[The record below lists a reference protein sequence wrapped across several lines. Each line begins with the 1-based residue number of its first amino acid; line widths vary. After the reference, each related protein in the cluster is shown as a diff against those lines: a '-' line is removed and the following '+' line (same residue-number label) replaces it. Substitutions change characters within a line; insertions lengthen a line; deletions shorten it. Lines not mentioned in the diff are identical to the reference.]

1 MAGYGYRNYRG
12 RSPKWRI
19 LLAVVLVLVIAASVV
34 VLGLQRFVVYDET
47 GTPHFLLPQSSESA
61 QAEHESTPPANLVIQ
76 TPEEEAPVADVVTV
90 TWLAPGVVDTAE
102 EADTV
107 LAAVSGGC
115 TGAALTVKDESGK
128 VFFPSQTSPWAVDTE
143 AVREAVAAVLDGT
156 DHTAA
161 RIICFADP
169 KAANSDVEGLG
180 LKNTGGYIFYDG
192 NNRQWLDPAKAGAR
206 AYLCGLAA
214 ECAQLG
220 FDEIILAQVGYP
232 TEGKL
237 DKIAYGETPLDEN
250 LDVFLEEMAAALE
263 PYGVTFT
270 VEMTAEGILGG
281 TEAGG
286 LTLETAVKH
295 AGRICAMAEG
305 TDIAVLARAVEALGE
320 EAEFVPILT
329 QRPEDYAGSAILIPE
344 Q

>member
-12 RSPKWRI
+12 RSPKWKI
-19 LLAVVLVLVIAASVV
+19 LLAVVLVLVIAVSAT

-47 GTPHFLLPQSSESA
+47 GTPHFLLPQSSEST
-61 QAEHESTPPANLVIQ
+61 QAEHENTPPADLVIQ
-76 TPEEEAPVADVVTV
+76 EEEEPPAAEVTV
-90 TWLAPGVVDTAE
+90 IRLTPGVVDTAE
-102 EADTV
+102 EADAA
-107 LAAVSGGC
+107 LAAIGGEC
-115 TGAALTVKDESGK
+115 TGAAITVKDESGK
-128 VFFPSQTSPWAVDTE
+128 VFFPSQKSPWAVNTD
-143 AVREAVAAVLDGT
+143 AVREAVSAVLDGT
-156 DHTAA
+156 EYTAA
-161 RIICFADP
+161 RIVCFADP

-192 NNRQWLDPAKAGAR
+192 NNRQWLDPAKADAR

-220 FDEIILAQVGYP
+220 FDEIILSHVGYP

-237 DKIAYGETPLDEN
+237 DKIAYGETPTDEN
-250 LDVFLEEMAAALE
+250 LDLFLREMAETLE
-263 PYGVTFT
+263 PLGVTLT

-286 LTLETAVKH
+286 LTLKTAAKH

-305 TDIAVLARAVEALGE
+305 GEVAVLAREVESVG
-320 EAEFVPILT
+320 AEFVPMLT
-329 QRPEDYAGSAILIPE
+329 HRPEDYAGSAILISE
-344 Q
+344 

>member
-12 RSPKWRI
+12 RPPKWKI
-19 LLAVVLVLVIAASVV
+19 LLAVVLVLVIAVSAT

-61 QAEHESTPPANLVIQ
+61 QAEHENTPPADLVIQ
-76 TPEEEAPVADVVTV
+76 EEEEPPAAEATV
-90 TWLAPGVVDTAE
+90 IRLTPGVVDTVE
-102 EADTV
+102 EADAA
-107 LAAVSGGC
+107 LAAVSVEC
-115 TGAALTVKDESGK
+115 TGAAITVKDESGK
-128 VFFPSQTSPWAVDTE
+128 VFFPSQKSPWAVNTD
-143 AVREAVAAVLDGT
+143 AVREAVSAVLNGT
-156 DHTAA
+156 EYTAA
-161 RIICFADP
+161 RIVCFADP
-169 KAANSDVEGLG
+169 KAANSDVDGLG

-192 NNRQWLDPAKAGAR
+192 NNRQWLDPAKADAR

-220 FDEIILAQVGYP
+220 FDEIILSHVGYP

-250 LDVFLEEMAAALE
+250 LDLFLREMAETLK
-263 PYGVTFT
+263 PLGVTLT

-286 LTLETAVKH
+286 LTLKTAAKH

-305 TDIAVLARAVEALGE
+305 SEVAVLAREVESVG
-320 EAEFVPILT
+320 AEFVPMLT
-329 QRPEDYAGSAILIPE
+329 HRPEDYTGSAVLISE
-344 Q
+344 

>member
-12 RSPKWRI
+12 RSPKWKI
-19 LLAVVLVLVIAASVV
+19 LLAVVLVLVIAVSAT

-47 GTPHFLLPQSSESA
+47 GTPHFLLPQSSEST
-61 QAEHESTPPANLVIQ
+61 QAEHENTPPADLVIQ
-76 TPEEEAPVADVVTV
+76 EEEEPPAAEATV
-90 TWLAPGVVDTAE
+90 IWLTPGVVDTAE
-102 EADTV
+102 EADAA
-107 LAAVSGGC
+107 LAAVSVEC
-115 TGAALTVKDESGK
+115 TGAAITVKDENGK
-128 VFFPSQTSPWAVDTE
+128 VFFPSQKSPWAVNTD
-143 AVREAVAAVLDGT
+143 AVREAVSAVLDGT
-156 DHTAA
+156 EYTAA
-161 RIICFADP
+161 RIVCFADP

-192 NNRQWLDPAKAGAR
+192 NNRQWLDPAKADAR

-220 FDEIILAQVGYP
+220 FDEIILSHVGYP

-250 LDVFLEEMAAALE
+250 LDLFLREMAETLE
-263 PYGVTFT
+263 PLGVTLT

-286 LTLETAVKH
+286 LTLKTAAKH

-305 TDIAVLARAVEALGE
+305 GEVAVLAREVESVD
-320 EAEFVPILT
+320 AEFVPMLT
-329 QRPEDYAGSAILIPE
+329 HRPEDYTGSAVLIPE
-344 Q
+344 E

>member
-12 RSPKWRI
+12 RSPKWNI
-19 LLAVVLVLVIAASVV
+19 LLAVVLVLVIAASAT

-76 TPEEEAPVADVVTV
+76 TDEEEAPPAAEATV
-90 TWLAPGVVDTAE
+90 TWLAAGVVDTVE
-102 EADTV
+102 EADAV
-107 LAAVSGGC
+107 LAAVSGEC

-128 VFFPSQTSPWAVDTE
+128 VFFPSQKSPWAVNTD
-143 AVREAVAAVLDGT
+143 AVREAVSAILEGT
-156 DHTAA
+156 EYAAA
-161 RIICFADP
+161 RIVCFADP

-192 NNRQWLDPAKAGAR
+192 NNRQWLDPAKEDAR

-220 FDEIILAQVGYP
+220 FDEIILSHVGYP

-237 DKIAYGETPLDEN
+237 NKIAYGETPLDEN
-250 LDVFLEEMAAALE
+250 LDVFLKEMAETLE
-263 PYGVTFT
+263 PFGATLT
-270 VEMTAEGILGG
+270 VEMTAEGILSGA
-281 TEAGG
+281 EAGG
-286 LTLETAVKH
+286 LTLKTAAKH
-295 AGRICAMAEG
+295 AGRICAVAEDG
-305 TDIAVLARAVEALGE
+305 EIAALAREVENVHAE
-320 EAEFVPILT
+320 TEFVPMLT
-329 QRPEDYAGSAILIPE
+329 HRPEDYNGSAVLIPE
-344 Q
+344 

>member
-12 RSPKWRI
+12 RSPKWKI
-19 LLAVVLVLVIAASVV
+19 LLAVVLVLVIAVSAT

-47 GTPHFLLPQSSESA
+47 GTPHFLLPQSSESE
-61 QAEHESTPPANLVIQ
+61 QAEHENTPPADLVIQ
-76 TPEEEAPVADVVTV
+76 EEEEPPAAEATV
-90 TWLAPGVVDTAE
+90 IRLTPGVVDTAE
-102 EADTV
+102 EADAA
-107 LAAVSGGC
+107 LAAVSGEC
-115 TGAALTVKDESGK
+115 TGAAITVKDESGK
-128 VFFPSQTSPWAVDTE
+128 VFFPSQKSPWAVNTD
-143 AVREAVAAVLDGT
+143 AVREAVSAVLDGT
-156 DHTAA
+156 EYTAA
-161 RIICFADP
+161 RIVCFADP

-192 NNRQWLDPAKAGAR
+192 NNRQWLDPAKADAR

-220 FDEIILAQVGYP
+220 FDEIILSHVGYP

-250 LDVFLEEMAAALE
+250 LDLFLREMAETLE
-263 PYGVTFT
+263 PLGVTLT

-286 LTLETAVKH
+286 LTLKTAAKH

-305 TDIAVLARAVEALGE
+305 GEVAVLAREVESVG
-320 EAEFVPILT
+320 AEFVPMLT
-329 QRPEDYAGSAILIPE
+329 HRPEDYTGSAVLIPE
-344 Q
+344 E

>member
-12 RSPKWRI
+12 RSPKWKI
-19 LLAVVLVLVIAASVV
+19 LLAVVLVLVIAVSAT

-47 GTPHFLLPQSSESA
+47 GTPHFLLPQSSEST
-61 QAEHESTPPANLVIQ
+61 QAEHENTPPADLVIQ
-76 TPEEEAPVADVVTV
+76 EEEEPPAAEATV
-90 TWLAPGVVDTAE
+90 IRLTPGVVDTAE
-102 EADTV
+102 EADAA
-107 LAAVSGGC
+107 LAAIGGEC
-115 TGAALTVKDESGK
+115 TGAAITVKDESGK
-128 VFFPSQTSPWAVDTE
+128 VFFPSQKSPWAVNTD
-143 AVREAVAAVLDGT
+143 AVREAVSAVLNGMEY
-156 DHTAA
+156 TAA
-161 RIICFADP
+161 RIVCFADP

-192 NNRQWLDPAKAGAR
+192 NNRQWLDPAKADAR

-220 FDEIILAQVGYP
+220 FDEIILSHVGYP

-250 LDVFLEEMAAALE
+250 LDLFLREMAETLK
-263 PYGVTFT
+263 PLGVTLT

-286 LTLETAVKH
+286 LTLKTAAKH

-305 TDIAVLARAVEALGE
+305 GEVAVLAREVESVD
-320 EAEFVPILT
+320 AEFVPMLT
-329 QRPEDYAGSAILIPE
+329 HCPEDYTGSAILISE
-344 Q
+344 

>member
-12 RSPKWRI
+12 RSPKWKI
-19 LLAVVLVLVIAASVV
+19 LLAVVLVLVIAVSAT

-47 GTPHFLLPQSSESA
+47 GTPHFLLPQSSEST
-61 QAEHESTPPANLVIQ
+61 QAEHENTPPADLVIQ
-76 TPEEEAPVADVVTV
+76 EEEEPPAAEATV
-90 TWLAPGVVDTAE
+90 IRLTPGVVDTAE
-102 EADTV
+102 EADAA
-107 LAAVSGGC
+107 LAAIGGEC
-115 TGAALTVKDESGK
+115 TGAAITVKDESGK
-128 VFFPSQTSPWAVDTE
+128 VFFPSQKSPWAVNTD
-143 AVREAVAAVLDGT
+143 AVREAVSAVLDGT
-156 DHTAA
+156 EYTAA
-161 RIICFADP
+161 RIVCFADP

-192 NNRQWLDPAKAGAR
+192 NNRQWLDPAKADAR

-220 FDEIILAQVGYP
+220 FDEIILSHVGYP

-237 DKIAYGETPLDEN
+237 DKIAYGETPTDEN
-250 LDVFLEEMAAALE
+250 LDLFLREMAETLK
-263 PYGVTFT
+263 PLGVTLT

-286 LTLETAVKH
+286 LTLKTAAKH

-305 TDIAVLARAVEALGE
+305 GEVAVLAREVESVD
-320 EAEFVPILT
+320 AEFVPMLT
-329 QRPEDYAGSAILIPE
+329 HCPEDYTGSAILISE
-344 Q
+344 

>member
-12 RSPKWRI
+12 RSPKWKI
-19 LLAVVLVLVIAASVV
+19 LLAVVLVLVIAVSAT

-47 GTPHFLLPQSSESA
+47 GTPHFLLPQSSEST
-61 QAEHESTPPANLVIQ
+61 QAEHENTPPADLVIQ
-76 TPEEEAPVADVVTV
+76 EEEEPPAAEATV
-90 TWLAPGVVDTAE
+90 IWLTPGVVDTAE
-102 EADTV
+102 EADAA
-107 LAAVSGGC
+107 LAAVSVEC
-115 TGAALTVKDESGK
+115 TGAAITVKDESGK
-128 VFFPSQTSPWAVDTE
+128 VFFPSQKSPWAVNTD
-143 AVREAVAAVLDGT
+143 AVREAVSAVLDGT
-156 DHTAA
+156 EYTAA
-161 RIICFADP
+161 RIVCFADP

-192 NNRQWLDPAKAGAR
+192 NNRQWLDPAKADAR

-220 FDEIILAQVGYP
+220 FEEIILSHVGYP

-250 LDVFLEEMAAALE
+250 LDLFLREMAETLE
-263 PYGVTFT
+263 PLGVTLT

-286 LTLETAVKH
+286 LTLKTAAKH

-305 TDIAVLARAVEALGE
+305 GEVAVLAREVESVD
-320 EAEFVPILT
+320 AEFVPMLT
-329 QRPEDYAGSAILIPE
+329 HRPEDYTGSAVLIPE
-344 Q
+344 E

>member
-12 RSPKWRI
+12 RSPKWKI
-19 LLAVVLVLVIAASVV
+19 LLAVVLVLVIAVSAT

-47 GTPHFLLPQSSESA
+47 GTPHFLLPQSSEST
-61 QAEHESTPPANLVIQ
+61 QAEHENTPPADLVIQ
-76 TPEEEAPVADVVTV
+76 EEEEPPAAEATV
-90 TWLAPGVVDTAE
+90 IRLTPGVVDTAE
-102 EADTV
+102 EADAA
-107 LAAVSGGC
+107 LAAVSGEC
-115 TGAALTVKDESGK
+115 TGAAITVKDESGK
-128 VFFPSQTSPWAVDTE
+128 VFFPSQKSPWAVNTD
-143 AVREAVAAVLDGT
+143 AVREAVSAVLDGT
-156 DHTAA
+156 EYTAA
-161 RIICFADP
+161 RIVCFADP

-192 NNRQWLDPAKAGAR
+192 NNRQWLDPAKADAR

-220 FDEIILAQVGYP
+220 FDEIILSHVGYP

-250 LDVFLEEMAAALE
+250 LDLFLREMAETLE
-263 PYGVTFT
+263 PLGVTLT

-286 LTLETAVKH
+286 LTLKTAAKH

-305 TDIAVLARAVEALGE
+305 SEVAVLAREVESVD
-320 EAEFVPILT
+320 AEFVPMLT
-329 QRPEDYAGSAILIPE
+329 HRPEDYTGSAILISE
-344 Q
+344 

>member
-12 RSPKWRI
+12 RSPKWKI
-19 LLAVVLVLVIAASVV
+19 LLAVVLVLVIAVSAT

-47 GTPHFLLPQSSESA
+47 GTPHFLLPQSSESM
-61 QAEHESTPPANLVIQ
+61 QAEHENTPPADLVIQ
-76 TPEEEAPVADVVTV
+76 EEEDPPAAEATV
-90 TWLAPGVVDTAE
+90 IRLAPGVVDTAE
-102 EADTV
+102 EADAA
-107 LAAVSGGC
+107 LAAVSGEC
-115 TGAALTVKDESGK
+115 TGAAITVKDESGK
-128 VFFPSQTSPWAVDTE
+128 VFFPSQKSPWAVNTD
-143 AVREAVAAVLDGT
+143 AVREAVSAVLDGT
-156 DHTAA
+156 EYTAA
-161 RIICFADP
+161 RIVCFADP

-192 NNRQWLDPAKAGAR
+192 NNRQWLDPAKADAR

-220 FDEIILAQVGYP
+220 FDEIILSHVGYP

-250 LDVFLEEMAAALE
+250 LDLFLREMAETLE
-263 PYGVTFT
+263 PLGVTLT

-286 LTLETAVKH
+286 LTLKTAAKH

-305 TDIAVLARAVEALGE
+305 GEVAVLAREVESVD
-320 EAEFVPILT
+320 AEFVPMLT
-329 QRPEDYAGSAILIPE
+329 HCPEDYTGSAILISE
-344 Q
+344 

>member
-12 RSPKWRI
+12 RSPKWKI
-19 LLAVVLVLVIAASVV
+19 LLAVVLVLVIAVSAT

-61 QAEHESTPPANLVIQ
+61 QAEHENTPPADLVIQ
-76 TPEEEAPVADVVTV
+76 EEEDPPAAEATV
-90 TWLAPGVVDTAE
+90 IRLTPGVVDTAE
-102 EADTV
+102 EADAA
-107 LAAVSGGC
+107 LAAIGGEC
-115 TGAALTVKDESGK
+115 TGAAITVKDESGK
-128 VFFPSQTSPWAVDTE
+128 VFFPSQKSPWAVNTD
-143 AVREAVAAVLDGT
+143 AVREAVSAVLDGT
-156 DHTAA
+156 EYTAA
-161 RIICFADP
+161 RIVCFADP

-192 NNRQWLDPAKAGAR
+192 NNRQWLDPAKADAR

-220 FDEIILAQVGYP
+220 FEEIILSHVGYP

-250 LDVFLEEMAAALE
+250 LDLFLREMAETLK
-263 PYGVTFT
+263 PLGVTLT

-286 LTLETAVKH
+286 LTLKTAAKH

-305 TDIAVLARAVEALGE
+305 SEVAVLAREVESVG
-320 EAEFVPILT
+320 AEFVPMLT
-329 QRPEDYAGSAILIPE
+329 HRPEDYTGSAVLIPE
-344 Q
+344 E

>member
-12 RSPKWRI
+12 RSPKWKI
-19 LLAVVLVLVIAASVV
+19 LLAVVLVLVIAVSAT

-47 GTPHFLLPQSSESA
+47 GTPHFLLPQSSEST
-61 QAEHESTPPANLVIQ
+61 QAEHENTPPADLVIQ
-76 TPEEEAPVADVVTV
+76 EEEEPPAAEATV
-90 TWLAPGVVDTAE
+90 IRLTPGVVDTAE
-102 EADTV
+102 EADAA
-107 LAAVSGGC
+107 LAAIGGEC
-115 TGAALTVKDESGK
+115 TGAAITVKDESGK
-128 VFFPSQTSPWAVDTE
+128 VFFPSQKSPWAVNTD
-143 AVREAVAAVLDGT
+143 AVREAVSAVLDGT
-156 DHTAA
+156 EYTAA
-161 RIICFADP
+161 RIVCFADP

-192 NNRQWLDPAKAGAR
+192 NNRQWLDPAKADAR

-220 FDEIILAQVGYP
+220 FDEIILSHVGYP

-237 DKIAYGETPLDEN
+237 DKIAYGETPTDEN
-250 LDVFLEEMAAALE
+250 LDLFLREMAETLE
-263 PYGVTFT
+263 PLGVTLT

-286 LTLETAVKH
+286 LTLKTAAKH

-305 TDIAVLARAVEALGE
+305 GEVAVLAREVESVG
-320 EAEFVPILT
+320 AEFVPMLT
-329 QRPEDYAGSAILIPE
+329 HRPENYTGSAVLISE
-344 Q
+344 

>member
-12 RSPKWRI
+12 RSPKWKI
-19 LLAVVLVLVIAASVV
+19 LLAVVLVLVIAVSAT

-47 GTPHFLLPQSSESA
+47 GTPHFLLPQSSEST
-61 QAEHESTPPANLVIQ
+61 QAEHENTPPADLVIQ
-76 TPEEEAPVADVVTV
+76 EEEEPPAAEATV
-90 TWLAPGVVDTAE
+90 IRLTPGVVDTAE
-102 EADTV
+102 EADAA
-107 LAAVSGGC
+107 LAAIGDEC
-115 TGAALTVKDESGK
+115 TGAAITVKDESGK
-128 VFFPSQTSPWAVDTE
+128 VFFPSQKSPWAVNTD
-143 AVREAVAAVLDGT
+143 AVREAVSAVLDGT
-156 DHTAA
+156 EYTAA
-161 RIICFADP
+161 RIVCFADP

-192 NNRQWLDPAKAGAR
+192 NNRQWLDPAKADAR

-220 FDEIILAQVGYP
+220 FDEIILSHVGYP

-237 DKIAYGETPLDEN
+237 DKIAYGETPTDEN
-250 LDVFLEEMAAALE
+250 LELFLKEMAETLE
-263 PYGVTFT
+263 PLGVTLT

-286 LTLETAVKH
+286 LTLKTAAKH

-305 TDIAVLARAVEALGE
+305 SEVAVLAREVESVG
-320 EAEFVPILT
+320 AEFVPMLT
-329 QRPEDYAGSAILIPE
+329 HRPEDYTGSAVLIPE
-344 Q
+344 E

>member
-12 RSPKWRI
+12 RSPKWKI
-19 LLAVVLVLVIAASVV
+19 LLAVVLVLVIAVSAT

-47 GTPHFLLPQSSESA
+47 GTPHFLLPQSSEST
-61 QAEHESTPPANLVIQ
+61 QAEHENTPPADLVIQ
-76 TPEEEAPVADVVTV
+76 EEEEPPAAEATV
-90 TWLAPGVVDTAE
+90 IWLTPGVVDTAE
-102 EADTV
+102 EADAA
-107 LAAVSGGC
+107 LAAVSGEC
-115 TGAALTVKDESGK
+115 AGAAITVKDESGK
-128 VFFPSQTSPWAVDTE
+128 VFFPSQKSPWAVNTD
-143 AVREAVAAVLDGT
+143 AVREAVSAVLDGT
-156 DHTAA
+156 EYTAA
-161 RIICFADP
+161 RIVCFADP

-192 NNRQWLDPAKAGAR
+192 NNRQWLDPAKADAR

-220 FDEIILAQVGYP
+220 FDEIILSHVGYP

-237 DKIAYGETPLDEN
+237 DKIAYGEKPLDEN
-250 LDVFLEEMAAALE
+250 LDLFLREMAETLE
-263 PYGVTFT
+263 PLGVTLT

-286 LTLETAVKH
+286 LTLKTAAKH

-305 TDIAVLARAVEALGE
+305 GEVAVLAREVESVG
-320 EAEFVPILT
+320 AEFVPMLT
-329 QRPEDYAGSAILIPE
+329 HRPEDYAGSAILLPE
-344 Q
+344 E

>member
-12 RSPKWRI
+12 RSPKWKI
-19 LLAVVLVLVIAASVV
+19 LLAVVLVLVIAVSAT

-47 GTPHFLLPQSSESA
+47 GTPHFLLPQSSEST
-61 QAEHESTPPANLVIQ
+61 QAEHENTPPADLVIQ
-76 TPEEEAPVADVVTV
+76 EEEDPLAAEATV
-90 TWLAPGVVDTAE
+90 IRLTPGVVDTAE
-102 EADTV
+102 EADAA
-107 LAAVSGGC
+107 LAAVSGEC
-115 TGAALTVKDESGK
+115 TGAAITVKDESGK
-128 VFFPSQTSPWAVDTE
+128 VFFPSQKSPWAVNTD
-143 AVREAVAAVLDGT
+143 AVREAVSAVLDGT
-156 DHTAA
+156 EYTAA
-161 RIICFADP
+161 RIVCFADP

-192 NNRQWLDPAKAGAR
+192 NNRQWLDPAKADAR

-220 FDEIILAQVGYP
+220 FEEIILSHVGYP

-237 DKIAYGETPLDEN
+237 DKIAYGETPTDEN
-250 LDVFLEEMAAALE
+250 LDLFLREMAETLE
-263 PYGVTFT
+263 PLGVTLT

-286 LTLETAVKH
+286 LTLKTAAKH

-305 TDIAVLARAVEALGE
+305 GEVAVLAREVESVD
-320 EAEFVPILT
+320 AEFVPMLT
-329 QRPEDYAGSAILIPE
+329 HCPEDYTGSAILISE
-344 Q
+344 

>member
-12 RSPKWRI
+12 RSPKWKI
-19 LLAVVLVLVIAASVV
+19 LLAVVLVLVIAVSAT

-47 GTPHFLLPQSSESA
+47 GTPHFLLPQSSEST
-61 QAEHESTPPANLVIQ
+61 QAEHENTPPADLVIQ
-76 TPEEEAPVADVVTV
+76 EEEEPPAAEATV
-90 TWLAPGVVDTAE
+90 IRLTPGVVDTAE
-102 EADTV
+102 EADAA
-107 LAAVSGGC
+107 LAAVSVEC
-115 TGAALTVKDESGK
+115 TGAAITVKDESGK
-128 VFFPSQTSPWAVDTE
+128 VFFPSQKSPWAVNTD
-143 AVREAVAAVLDGT
+143 AVREAVSAVLNGT
-156 DHTAA
+156 EYTAA
-161 RIICFADP
+161 RIVCFADP

-192 NNRQWLDPAKAGAR
+192 NNRQWLDPAKADAR

-220 FDEIILAQVGYP
+220 FDEIILSHVGYP

-237 DKIAYGETPLDEN
+237 DKIAYGETPTDEN
-250 LDVFLEEMAAALE
+250 LDLFLREMAETLE
-263 PYGVTFT
+263 PLGVTLT

-286 LTLETAVKH
+286 LTLKTAAKH

-305 TDIAVLARAVEALGE
+305 GEVAVLAREVESVG
-320 EAEFVPILT
+320 AEFVPMLT
-329 QRPEDYAGSAILIPE
+329 HRPEDYTGSAVLIPE
-344 Q
+344 E

>member
-12 RSPKWRI
+12 RSPKWKI
-19 LLAVVLVLVIAASVV
+19 LLAVVLVLVIAVSAT

-47 GTPHFLLPQSSESA
+47 GTPHFLLPQSSEST
-61 QAEHESTPPANLVIQ
+61 QAEHENTPPADLVIQ
-76 TPEEEAPVADVVTV
+76 EEEEPPAAEVTV
-90 TWLAPGVVDTAE
+90 IRLMPGVVDTAE
-102 EADTV
+102 EADAA
-107 LAAVSGGC
+107 LAAVSGEC
-115 TGAALTVKDESGK
+115 TGAAITVKDESGK
-128 VFFPSQTSPWAVDTE
+128 VFFPSQKSPWAVNTD
-143 AVREAVAAVLDGT
+143 AVREAVSAVLDGT
-156 DHTAA
+156 EYTAA
-161 RIICFADP
+161 RIVCFADP

-192 NNRQWLDPAKAGAR
+192 NNRQWLDPAKADAR

-220 FDEIILAQVGYP
+220 FDEIILSHVGYP

-250 LDVFLEEMAAALE
+250 LDLFLREMAETLE
-263 PYGVTFT
+263 PLGVTLT

-286 LTLETAVKH
+286 LTLKTAAKH

-305 TDIAVLARAVEALGE
+305 GEVAVLAREMESVD
-320 EAEFVPILT
+320 AEFVPMLT
-329 QRPEDYAGSAILIPE
+329 HRPEDYAGSAILLPE
-344 Q
+344 E

>member
-12 RSPKWRI
+12 RSPKWKI
-19 LLAVVLVLVIAASVV
+19 LLAVVLVLVIAVSAT

-47 GTPHFLLPQSSESA
+47 GMPHFLLPQSSEST
-61 QAEHESTPPANLVIQ
+61 QAEHENTPPADLVIQ
-76 TPEEEAPVADVVTV
+76 EEEEPPAAEATV
-90 TWLAPGVVDTAE
+90 IRLTPGVVDTAE
-102 EADTV
+102 EADAA
-107 LAAVSGGC
+107 LAAIGGEC
-115 TGAALTVKDESGK
+115 TGAAITVKDESGK
-128 VFFPSQTSPWAVDTE
+128 VFFPSQKSPWAVNTD
-143 AVREAVAAVLDGT
+143 AVREAVSAVLDGT
-156 DHTAA
+156 EYTAA
-161 RIICFADP
+161 RIVCFADP

-192 NNRQWLDPAKAGAR
+192 NNRQWLDPAKADAR

-220 FDEIILAQVGYP
+220 FDEIILSHVGYP

-237 DKIAYGETPLDEN
+237 DKIAYGETPTDEN
-250 LDVFLEEMAAALE
+250 LDLFLREMAETLE
-263 PYGVTFT
+263 PLGVTLT

-286 LTLETAVKH
+286 LTLKTAAKH

-305 TDIAVLARAVEALGE
+305 GEVAVLAREVESVG
-320 EAEFVPILT
+320 AEFVPMLT
-329 QRPEDYAGSAILIPE
+329 HRPEDYTGSAILISE
-344 Q
+344 